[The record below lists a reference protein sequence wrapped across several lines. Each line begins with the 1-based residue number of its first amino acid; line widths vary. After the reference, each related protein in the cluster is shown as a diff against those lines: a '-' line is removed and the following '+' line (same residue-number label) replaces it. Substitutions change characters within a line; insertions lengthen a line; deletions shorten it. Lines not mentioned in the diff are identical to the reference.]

1 MSAQFEKYRSLPID
15 GALLSLEWR
24 DRLSEPYFCYSINA
38 LPIGFEGCILYCF
51 IDGYGDMVFASN
63 PESYYLR
70 HRRHPPRQRQ
80 EQCGDYRDRLIL
92 NPRLHLTEEG
102 KARAM
107 ERIQEIQLAAQGS
120 QKNRFLLERGLRL
133 YEQTSGRLRD
143 MAGQLVGYWKWLM
156 NQGSLIEQQ
165 RNYEKVKEQMDYL
178 ETVAE
183 ADPLAENFWF
193 DEPEESFEDLGD
205 EGEE

>member
-1 MSAQFEKYRSLPID
+1 MELCFPWNGETVFRNRISAILSMHCPSGLKAASCIALLMDTAIWFLHPIRRAATYDID
-15 GALLSLEWR
+15 G
-24 DRLSEPYFCYSINA
+24 
-38 LPIGFEGCILYCF
+38 ILHVSVKSS
-51 IDGYGDMVFASN
+51 G
-63 PESYYLR
+63 
-70 HRRHPPRQRQ
+70 
-80 EQCGDYRDRLIL
+80 GDYRDRLIL

-205 EGEE
+205 EGEK